1 MLSEKIFYYTNR
13 IKAISADIEK
23 ENSKIIEYQT
33 LLIQE
38 ESKYNEKS
46 FFHKL
51 FNKNNS
57 IKTINKIVNE
67 HLAKLKSLED
77 ELKKTV
83 SEFLEEGTNSII
95 QDNEKNCPYN
105 SNNDL
110 NVLIN
115 TFISYFEKNAAFFKA
130 YQTLHQKML
139 TGDYY
144 IDDYKKLFH
153 FIKSFI
159 NDVKNQIQYLYESYE
174 DVINFNE
181 ISIIDNNLDKY
192 NLTLNSI
199 TKYNEIKKT
208 YHNFSGFYND
218 IVLFYNILQNL
229 EKKEK
234 DIRENIKKNK
244 SSKKKEAEI
253 IFINKVF
260 NEHSIDLTRF

>member
-1 MLSEKIFYYTNR
+1 MLSEKIFYYTNK
-13 IKAISADIEK
+13 IKSISSDIEK
-23 ENSKIIEYQT
+23 ENSKILEYQT

-46 FFHKL
+46 FFNRL
-51 FNKNNS
+51 FNKNHS

-67 HLAKLKSLED
+67 HLYKLKSLEE

-83 SEFLEEGTNSII
+83 SEFLDDGIKSII
-95 QDNEKNCPYN
+95 QDNEKNSPN
-105 SNNDL
+105 HSNNDL
-110 NVLIN
+110 NVLLN
-115 TFISYFEKNAAFFKA
+115 TFIAYFEKNAAFFKS
-130 YQTLHQKML
+130 YQTLHQRML

-144 IDDYKKLFH
+144 LEDCKKLFH
-153 FIKSFI
+153 FIQSFI
-159 NDVKNQIQYLYESYE
+159 NDVKNQIQYLHESYE

-192 NLTLNSI
+192 NLILSNI
-199 TKYNEIKKT
+199 DKYNEIKKT
-208 YHNFSGFYND
+208 YHYFSGFYND

-234 DIRENIKKNK
+234 DIRDSINKNK
-244 SSKKKEAEI
+244 SNKKKEAEI